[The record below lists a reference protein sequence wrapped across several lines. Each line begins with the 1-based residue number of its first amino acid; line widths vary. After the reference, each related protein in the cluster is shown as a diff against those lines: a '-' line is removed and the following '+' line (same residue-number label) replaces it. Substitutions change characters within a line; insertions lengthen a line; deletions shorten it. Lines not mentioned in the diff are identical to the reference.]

1 MLTGSNHIDILGVKI
16 DDVTLGEAVGRIKG
30 FVKAVSPH
38 LVVTC
43 NPEMVMTAFT
53 DQLLAEILRRA
64 DLVVPDGIGV
74 VWASRVLKRPLTQ
87 RVPGI
92 ELMEAALAEAAREG
106 WRVFL
111 LGSEPGVAERAAQ
124 AMQKSFAGLNIV
136 GTHHGFFSR
145 EEEPQVL
152 QMIKDAMPQI
162 LFLALGVP
170 RQEKWAAAHLGS
182 LRVPVAMGVGGSLN
196 VWAGV
201 DRRAPAWM
209 RQVHLEWLY
218 RIVRQPWR
226 LRRAMAIPRFMAAVL
241 WERFGEGVSEGEA
254 GRPAKRDR

>member
-1 MLTGSNHIDILGVKI
+1 MAEICSRVSILGVKI
-16 DDVTLGEAVGRIKG
+16 DNVTIGEAVQRIRAWI
-30 FVKAVSPH
+30 KAGGPH

-43 NPEMVMTAFT
+43 NPEMVMTAAI

-74 VWASRVLKRPLTQ
+74 VWASRVLRRPVAE

-92 ELMEAALAEAAREG
+92 ELMEAALAAAAREG

-111 LGSEPGVAERAAQ
+111 LGGEPGVAARAAQ
-124 AMQKSFAGLNIV
+124 AMCTAFPGLRIV
-136 GTHHGFFSR
+136 GEHHGFFTR
-145 EEEPQVL
+145 QEEPEVL
-152 QMIKDAMPQI
+152 ERIRQAEPQ
-162 LFLALGVP
+162 LLLLALGVP

-182 LRVPVAMGVGGSLN
+182 LKVPVAMGVGGSFN

-201 DRRAPAWM
+201 DKRAPLWM
-209 RQVHLEWLY
+209 RKIHLEWLY

-241 WERFGEGVSEGEA
+241 WARFTGEGRA
-254 GRPAKRDR
+254 GYEV